1 MTTYELS
8 YCYYKNK
15 RPSYKN
21 KRPSYN
27 GVVVYGRGNYYKTD
41 VSILVIPEF
50 QNVI

>member
-8 YCYYKNK
+8 YCY
-15 RPSYKN
+15 YKN